1 MKLVRAL
8 VDHEDLEELRAA
20 IVEAG
25 AVQIVLS
32 EASLYTSAPRTE
44 VFRGQR
50 RKVAFDPR
58 LRLEVTV
65 PESDVQRVVQAIQQI
80 PGISPYPQ
88 VIDATLATAVGD
100 SDGGRGAGEHAQG
113 DPPMSA
119 GAPARPGPR
128 STAGRD

>member
-1 MKLVRAL
+1 MHPAAKTAGCNPVNHDTARPGTAPVGGEMKLIRAL
-8 VDHEDLEELRAA
+8 VDHKDLDELRTA

-50 RKVAFDPR
+50 REVAFDPR

-65 PESDVQRVVQAIQQI
+65 QKSDVQRMI
-80 PGISPYPQ
+80 
-88 VIDATLATAVGD
+88 
-100 SDGGRGAGEHAQG
+100 
-113 DPPMSA
+113 
-119 GAPARPGPR
+119 
-128 STAGRD
+128 